1 MITENDFL
9 LATGTES
16 RTEFAV
22 ESLDLAG
29 NDPGRSI
36 LSFLDDLRFLEG
48 AAANP
53 SLAVLLVA
61 PEIEAGV
68 RQKVADHVQIVVVN
82 DPRWHFYTL
91 HNHLAASASEAAPA
105 TTIAHDASVHPTAH
119 VDPHGVEIAARVVV
133 EANAT
138 ILASSRIEEGAV
150 IRAGAV
156 IGTSGFEHKRTSR
169 GVLSVVHDGETRIGA
184 GVEVGSLTVVGRG
197 FQRRHTIV
205 GADSRLDCNVMIA
218 HGSQLGERVFVAAG
232 AVLAGS
238 THIADDVWI
247 GPGAMLIDR
256 VRVGAG
262 ARVGIGSVVFRDVE
276 AGSQVLGNP
285 ARTTTR

>member
-1 MITENDFL
+1 MINEQDL
-9 LATGTES
+9 ESATGT
-16 RTEFAV
+16 TITTVFTVKA
-22 ESLDLAG
+22 LDLAG
-29 NDPGRSI
+29 NDCGHPI
-36 LSFLDDLRFLEG
+36 LSFLDDARFIDE

-53 SLAVLLVA
+53 SLSVLLVSQELA
-61 PEIEAGV
+61 AATGEAVGDQV
-68 RQKVADHVQIVVVN
+68 SIIVVD

-91 HNHLAASASEAAPA
+91 HNFLAERNPSETEPTVIAP
-105 TTIAHDASVHPTAH
+105 DARVHPSAH
-119 VDPHGVEIAARVVV
+119 VAPFGVRIGSGATI

-138 ILASSRIEEGAV
+138 VLASSRIGDGAV

-169 GVLSVVHDGETRIGA
+169 GVLSVVHDGETRIGPRA
-184 GVEVGSLTVVGRG
+184 EVGSLTVVGRG

-238 THIADDVWI
+238 TEIGDDVWI
-247 GPGAMLIDR
+247 GPGATLIDR
-256 VRVGAG
+256 VTVGAG
-262 ARVGIGSVVFRDVE
+262 ARVGIGSVVFRAVD
-276 AGSQVLGNP
+276 AGMQVLGNP
-285 ARTTTR
+285 ARATTR